1 MAEGNKTFMGLA
13 VPLFGEAEIKQQTA
27 ATDILTITGAGSQ
40 SGDFLVCQ
48 TATGTENLVISSS
61 GLITSVVGMSVSS
74 LTTTGVIANSALSSS
89 GVEGAI
95 KISVSSTGAI
105 AAGATQANGILIA
118 PSSKATF
125 NAAFAYWSST
135 AAGALGTTNYLLA
148 CHGSKSPTYLLGV
161 GATAVGVGAAAS
173 NGFVTAGLFL
183 TAALATTTPM
193 VGLKVQFGDSVFY
206 VMCVA
211 QCGMS
216 A

>member
-1 MAEGNKTFMGLA
+1 MAEGNKTYEGLA
-13 VPLFGEAEIKQQTA
+13 VPLLGESEIKQQTA

-61 GLITSVVGMSVSS
+61 GLLTSVVGASF
-74 LTTTGVIANSALSSS
+74 TS
-89 GVEGAI
+89 GTFSGAVTSI
-95 KISVSSTGAI
+95 VSSTLTSAGLNVSVTSTGAV
-105 AAGATQANGILIA
+105 AAGAVLVNGVA
-118 PSSKATF
+118 VSPSSKA
-125 NAAFAYWSST
+125 NMNSAFAYLNST
-135 AAGALGTTNYLLA
+135 GGTAGTTNYLLG
-148 CHGSKSPTYLLGV
+148 CHGSKSPNYLLGV
-161 GATAVGVGAAAS
+161 GATAVGVAAATD
-173 NGFVTAGLFL
+173 NGFVDAGLFL

-211 QCGMS
+211 QCGLS

>member
-1 MAEGNKTFMGLA
+1 MAEGTKTYMGLA

-27 ATDILTITGAGSQ
+27 ATDILTLTGATSQ

-61 GLITSVVGMSVSS
+61 GLITSVVGISAAS
-74 LTTTGVIANSALSSS
+74 LGVTLSSS
-89 GVEGAI
+89 GTTGALTVT
-95 KISVSSTGAI
+95 VSSTGAI

-161 GATAVGVGAAAS
+161 GATAVGVGAATS

-211 QCGMS
+211 QCGLS

>member
-1 MAEGNKTFMGLA
+1 
-13 VPLFGEAEIKQQTA
+13 
-27 ATDILTITGAGSQ
+27 
-40 SGDFLVCQ
+40 
-48 TATGTENLVISSS
+48 
-61 GLITSVVGMSVSS
+61 LITSVVGVSFA
-74 LTTTGVIANSALSSS
+74 GVIAGALSSS
-89 GVEGAI
+89 GVEAGV

-118 PSSKATF
+118 PSSKANM

-148 CHGSKSPTYLLGV
+148 CHGSKAPTYFLGIGATTAGV
-161 GATAVGVGAAAS
+161 GDATD
-173 NGFVTAGLFL
+173 NGFVDAGLFL

-211 QCGMS
+211 QCGLS

>member
-1 MAEGNKTFMGLA
+1 MAEGTRTFMGLA
-13 VPLFGEAEIKQQTA
+13 VPLSGESEIKQVTA
-27 ATDILTITGAGSQ
+27 ATDILTLTGITSQ
-40 SGDFLVCQ
+40 TGDFLVCQ
-48 TATGTENLVISSS
+48 DVDGTENFVVSSS
-61 GLITSVVGMSVSS
+61 GLISSVVGMS
-74 LTTTGVIANSALSSS
+74 LTTIAASGMITASGLSSS
-89 GVEGAI
+89 GTEAAL
-95 KISVSSTGAI
+95 KITVSSTGAI

-148 CHGSKSPTYLLGV
+148 CHGSKAPTYLLGI
-161 GATAVGVGAAAS
+161 GATAVGVGDAVD
-173 NGFVTAGLFL
+173 NGFVDAGLFL

-211 QCGMS
+211 QCGLS

>member
-1 MAEGNKTFMGLA
+1 MAEGNKTYDGLA
-13 VPLFGEAEIKQQTA
+13 VPLFGESEIKQQTA
-27 ATDILTITGAGSQ
+27 ATDILTLTGATSQ
-40 SGDFLVCQ
+40 AGDFLVCQ
-48 TATGTENLVISSS
+48 TATGTENMVISSS
-61 GLITSVVGMSVSS
+61 GLLTSVAGG
-74 LTTTGVIANSALSSS
+74 TFAGVITGALSSS
-89 GVEGAI
+89 GVEAGL
-95 KISVSSTGAI
+95 KISVTSTGAI

-125 NAAFAYWSST
+125 NAAYAYWSST

-148 CHGSKSPTYLLGV
+148 CHGSKAPTYLLGI
-161 GATAVGVGAAAS
+161 GATAVGVGDAVD
-173 NGFVTAGLFL
+173 NGFVDAGLFL

-211 QCGMS
+211 QCGLS